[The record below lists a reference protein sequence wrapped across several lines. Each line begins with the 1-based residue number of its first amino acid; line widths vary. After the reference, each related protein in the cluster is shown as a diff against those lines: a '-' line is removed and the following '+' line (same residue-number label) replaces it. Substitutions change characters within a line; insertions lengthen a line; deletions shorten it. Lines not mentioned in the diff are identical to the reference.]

1 VTPPS
6 EIAVAPKAAV
16 PVAAAVAEAAEVDDA
31 NPTVAPE
38 AGVAD
43 AVF

>member
-1 VTPPS
+1 MAPPS

-31 NPTVAPE
+31 NPAVAPE